1 MIPPGNVLAFSLV
14 TMLFLIWGIPN
25 NLNDILI
32 KQFMKSFEL
41 SRFQAVLVQSAFY
54 LGYFVLAVPSGLIM
68 KRYSYKAGLVIGLF
82 LFSIGCFLF
91 WPAAVVGKYGLFL
104 LALFVI
110 ASGLSFLETGANSFV
125 VELGPSESAERRINL
140 AQAFNPFGAILGVL
154 IGTVFILSGIENDP
168 AHVAAL
174 KAAGTYDAY
183 LHKETMRVVMPYL
196 VLGAFGVVW
205 AICMIATKFPKG
217 NDESA
222 SAEPHHSLREDLLHP
237 IAADRRRW
245 RVMQDLG
252 KKPHFLGGVVAQF
265 FYVGAQVCTWSF
277 FIQYVQDYTGVP
289 EKTAGYFLTGTLVA
303 FLLGRFS
310 ATWFMRFLSPRKLM
324 GLYSFINVG
333 LVAIAIVFPGL
344 LGVWALFLTSFFMSL
359 MYPTIFALGIRDL
372 GANTKVAGGIL
383 VMAIIGGAAFPPL
396 MGLIAVQAHSMA
408 LAEIVPLAAYI
419 VIAWYAYRGAGL
431 GESAGAGLA
440 QAAG

>member
-68 KRYSYKAGLVIGLF
+68 KRYSYKTGLVIGLF

-125 VELGPSESAERRINL
+125 VELGPEESAERRINL

-183 LHKETMRVVMPYL
+183 LHKETMRVVTPYL
-196 VLGAFGVVW
+196 VLAVFGIVW
-205 AICMIATKFPKG
+205 AVCMIATKFPKVR
-217 NDESA
+217 DEIAPADPDPGTDWGRHSA
-222 SAEPHHSLREDLLHP
+222 AGK
-237 IAADRRRW
+237 ARW
-245 RVMQDLG
+245 QDLSR
-252 KKPHFLGGVVAQF
+252 KPHFLGGVVAQF

-277 FIQYVQDYTGVP
+277 FIQSVQDYTGVP

-310 ATWFMRFLSPRKLM
+310 ATWFMRFTSPRKLM
-324 GLYSFINVG
+324 GLYSFINVA
-333 LVAIAIVFPGL
+333 LVAIAIVFPSL
-344 LGVWALFLTSFFMSL
+344 VGVWALFLTSFFMSL

-396 MGLIAVQAHSMA
+396 MGLIAVHAHSMA
-408 LAEIVPLAAYI
+408 LAEIVPLAAYV

-431 GESAGAGLA
+431 GEQPVQRTAMSH
-440 QAAG
+440 

>member
-1 MIPPGNVLAFSLV
+1 MSKQPMIPPGNVLAFSLV

-41 SRFQAVLVQSAFY
+41 TRFQAVLVQSAFY
-54 LGYFVLAVPSGLIM
+54 LGYFCLAVPSGLIM

-168 AHVAAL
+168 AHIAAL
-174 KAAGTYDAY
+174 KAGGTYDAY
-183 LHKETMRVVMPYL
+183 LHKETMRVVTPYL
-196 VLGAFGVVW
+196 VLAVFGLVW
-205 AICMIATKFPKG
+205 AICMIATKFPKVR
-217 NDESA
+217 DEVVTETGPRGDA
-222 SAEPHHSLREDLLHP
+222 REL
-237 IAADRRRW
+237 A
-245 RVMQDLG
+245 
-252 KKPHFLGGVVAQF
+252 KKPHFIGGVFAQF

-277 FIQYVQDYTGVP
+277 FIQYVQDYTGEP

-310 ATWFMRFLSPRKLM
+310 ATWFMRFTSPSRLM
-324 GLYSFINVG
+324 GLYALINVALVG
-333 LVAIAIVFPGL
+333 VAILLPGQV
-344 LGVWALFLTSFFMSL
+344 GVWALFLTSFFMSL

-372 GANTKVAGGIL
+372 GPNTKVAGGIL

-396 MGLIAVQAHSMA
+396 MGLIAVHTHSMA
-408 LAEIVPLAAYI
+408 LAEIVPLVAY
-419 VIAWYAYRGAGL
+419 VFIAWYAYKGAAL
-431 GESAGAGLA
+431 GAQKPVLKTSLA
-440 QAAG
+440 

>member
-1 MIPPGNVLAFSLV
+1 MIPPGNLLAFSLV

-110 ASGLSFLETGANSFV
+110 ASGLSFLETGANSFI
-125 VELGPSESAERRINL
+125 VELGPEDSAERRLNL

-154 IGTVFILSGIENDP
+154 IGTVFILSGIENNP
-168 AHVAAL
+168 ATVAAL

-183 LHKETMRVVMPYL
+183 LHKETMRVVTPYL
-196 VLGAFGVVW
+196 VLAVFGLVW
-205 AICMIATKFPKG
+205 AICMIATKFPKVR
-217 NDESA
+217 DELA
-222 SAEPHHSLREDLLHP
+222 PATGPRG
-237 IAADRRRW
+237 RW
-245 RVMQDLG
+245 QDLG
-252 KKPHFLGGVVAQF
+252 KQPHFIGGVVAQF

-277 FIQYVQDYTGVP
+277 FIQYVQDYTGEP

-310 ATWFMRFLSPRKLM
+310 ATWFMRFMSPGKLM
-324 GLYSFINVG
+324 GLYALINVV
-333 LVAIAIVFPGL
+333 LVAVAILMPGQV
-344 LGVWALFLTSFFMSL
+344 GVWALFLTSFFMSL

-372 GANTKVAGGIL
+372 GPNTKVAGGIL

-396 MGLIAVQAHSMA
+396 MGLIAVHAHSMA
-408 LAEIVPLAAYI
+408 LAEIVPLVAYI
-419 VIAWYAYRGAGL
+419 VIAWYAYKGAAL
-431 GESAGAGLA
+431 GVAK
-440 QAAG
+440 AAPGMSKPIA